1 MAIIM
6 SIAVIVS
13 SAMPCFAVWYGS
25 IEEAEED
32 VVIKVTVNDVSSVNG
47 GYTQTTVE
55 DKDKNNNSL
64 VIDFTY
70 TGSEKVIYWEVK
82 GGLVEGVDY
91 KILKEEEKFFQ
102 IVILNKD
109 VTDVWANAVTQN
121 ATEKVTG
128 VKHPDKTHTS
138 PKTGA
143 GISLM
148 GMSFVGAGAV
158 LLATT
163 KKRK

>member
-1 MAIIM
+1 MAIMM
-6 SIAVIVS
+6 SVTVIIS
-13 SAMPCFAVWYGS
+13 SAIPCFAVWYGS
-25 IEEAEED
+25 IEEAED
-32 VVIKVTVNDVSSVNG
+32 DIVIKVTINDVSSVNG
-47 GYTQTTVE
+47 GYTQTTIE
-55 DKDKNNNSL
+55 DKDKTQNSL
-64 VIDFTY
+64 VIDFKY
-70 TGSEKVIYWEVK
+70 TGKETVLYWEVK

-102 IVILNKD
+102 IVILNENVKD
-109 VTDVWANAVTQN
+109 IWANAVTAN

-128 VKHPDKTHTS
+128 VKHPDKTNTS